1 MTPELLEEYIG
12 DTGREAVI
20 YIVNEKLSMWRYS
33 YEILLAEKGKIVG
46 KHETDMLEY
55 ARQLAKRWIKK
66 GELTHGTK

>member
-1 MTPELLEEYIG
+1 MTPELLEEYTG

-20 YIVNEKLSMWRYS
+20 YIVDEKLSMWRYS

-66 GELTHGTK
+66 GELTHETK

>member
-1 MTPELLEEYIG
+1 MTPELLEEYTS

-20 YIVNEKLSMWRYS
+20 SIVNEKLSMWRYS

-46 KHETDMLEY
+46 RHETDMLEY
-55 ARQLAKRWIKK
+55 ARQLAKRWIEK

>member
-1 MTPELLEEYIG
+1 MTPELLEEYTG

-46 KHETDMLEY
+46 KHETDML
-55 ARQLAKRWIKK
+55 
-66 GELTHGTK
+66 

>member
-1 MTPELLEEYIG
+1 MTPELLEEYTG

-46 KHETDMLEY
+46 KHETGMLEY
-55 ARQLAKRWIKK
+55 ARQLAKRWIEK

>member
-33 YEILLAEKGKIVG
+33 YEIFLAEKGKIVG